1 MTMASSTSSRTG
13 ASPTDVRAAAWAQEL
28 SVDAELPLML
38 HASAMSANPNDIADM
53 GPMSAGP
60 LLDMGIHT
68 VLNFSTSGDGH
79 SQAKWNNAVQA
90 YSESLPNRLPFNLS
104 TNPRDFG
111 GFPGNLALAAS
122 FDPELAK
129 SVAKDLS
136 KCYRAVG
143 VTCLL
148 GPQIDMCGEPR
159 WSRITGAFGEDPA
172 LSRDMT
178 RASVDGY
185 QSTYDADGKDQG
197 WGADSLGTQIKH
209 FPGDGAGESGREA
222 HSATGKYNV
231 YPGDNL
237 DASLVNFIDGGLNL
251 DDSTKQASG
260 VMTSYSI
267 AYSDDGE
274 YGEPVGSA
282 YSKYKVDILREKC
295 GYDGLICS
303 DWAVTSDP
311 EDYMHTN
318 WGVENL
324 TKAER
329 YEKIIETGLDQV
341 GGGSELDALLEG
353 YSQYAEKVGKEAA
366 EERVR
371 ESARRILLTYLLPGL
386 VENPYTDPDEAE
398 EFVARTH
405 CTSLAVGV
413 GTAHGVYKGT
423 PHIEQG
429 VLKEIRSRLEI
440 PLVLHGTSGVPDDQ
454 VAEAIANGICK
465 VNYATELRQAFT
477 RGLWAT
483 WPRTPSAL
491 TQRSPT
497 APAWTRFTPSWPPTW
512 TTWAPAT
519 RRSGPA
525 LNSGNQAGGLVSCEA
540 ARPLKEQR

>member
-1 MTMASSTSSRTG
+1 MKNQTRREFLATGAAAAALGALAGCNNAATNAEGKLPKEDSYPITPEELGSGKPKWNEEEKDGYNLVTQDGGETLSYSPESGLKLIQVAERREDVDVDAVTELASRT
-13 ASPTDVRAAAWAQEL
+13 ASGKDYQKPIKPAKPHKI
-28 SVDAELPLML
+28 DAELPLML

-222 HSATGKYNV
+222 HGDFGKFNV
-231 YPGDNL
+231 YPGDNFK
-237 DASLVNFIDGGLNL
+237 ATLVNFLDGGLKL
-251 DDSTKQASG
+251 DDSTGQASG
-260 VMTSYSI
+260 VMTSSH
-267 AYSDDGE
+267 
-274 YGEPVGSA
+274 P
-282 YSKYKVDILREKC
+282 
-295 GYDGLICS
+295 
-303 DWAVTSDP
+303 
-311 EDYMHTN
+311 
-318 WGVENL
+318 
-324 TKAER
+324 
-329 YEKIIETGLDQV
+329 
-341 GGGSELDALLEG
+341 
-353 YSQYAEKVGKEAA
+353 
-366 EERVR
+366 
-371 ESARRILLTYLLPGL
+371 
-386 VENPYTDPDEAE
+386 
-398 EFVARTH
+398 
-405 CTSLAVGV
+405 
-413 GTAHGVYKGT
+413 
-423 PHIEQG
+423 
-429 VLKEIRSRLEI
+429 
-440 PLVLHGTSGVPDDQ
+440 
-454 VAEAIANGICK
+454 
-465 VNYATELRQAFT
+465 
-477 RGLWAT
+477 
-483 WPRTPSAL
+483 
-491 TQRSPT
+491 
-497 APAWTRFTPSWPPTW
+497 PPT
-512 TTWAPAT
+512 
-519 RRSGPA
+519 
-525 LNSGNQAGGLVSCEA
+525 
-540 ARPLKEQR
+540 